1 MDMNNDE
8 LVRFNPILAK
18 ALAEAEEENAD
29 PHVPDEFL
37 RELVAVSVK
46 VGISPDKIYAMIKT
60 GRILTND
67 NMKLLSKADIKEW
80 QDCCREYDRLAG
92 TKVRAAKRHRQSVF

>member
-1 MDMNNDE
+1 MNNDE

-18 ALAEAEEENAD
+18 ALAEAEKENAD

>member
-1 MDMNNDE
+1 MNNDE

-18 ALAEAEEENAD
+18 ALAQVEQENVD
-29 PHVPDEFL
+29 PHVPNEFL

-46 VGISPDKIYAMIKT
+46 VGVSPDKIYAMIKT
-60 GRILTND
+60 GRILTNH
-67 NMKLLSKADIKEW
+67 NMKLLSNADIKEW

>member
-1 MDMNNDE
+1 VANE
-8 LVRFNPILAK
+8 Y
-18 ALAEAEEENAD
+18 
-29 PHVPDEFL
+29 L

-46 VGISPDKIYAMIKT
+46 VGILPDKIYAMIKT

-80 QDCCREYDRLAG
+80 QDSCHEYDRLAG
-92 TKVRAAKRHRQSVF
+92 TKVRATKRRR